1 MQRATVVGVVL
12 CVLLAHA
19 VGSPPLASS
28 TAPSSNQD
36 SLQRYT
42 GVYGAE
48 SSPLLFVRLA
58 NRLSL
63 DPPSALLNSRL
74 FLVREDGAL
83 CTLVHAGDNTFIIS
97 PARPFTSDRR
107 IIFREGRD
115 GRIVALHRREGLA
128 DTVLHR
134 LGLYREEE
142 VAFASPAGALGGRL
156 LLPSIRGPAPAVVL
170 LGGAG
175 SADRNQDYFV
185 VADVLAR
192 NGFAAL
198 VYDKRG
204 TGSSS
209 GDWRTAA
216 PSDLADDAI
225 AALHFLRSRT
235 DIDRDRIGFYGF
247 SEGGLVAAIA
257 ASRNRRVA
265 FLVTIS
271 SPGVPRSVYEPRWV
285 ESELRAASFSH
296 GEITAALEFVG
307 LEDRFV
313 NGRADWS
320 QLEHASRAARAKRWF
335 AYTWMGIFNV
345 EGQDHWAWAWRRLHN
360 RVDPARAFSRVRSPV
375 LAIWGGMDTYAP
387 ELNRAAVGQALKRG
401 RSRPYQLKV
410 FARADHLIQ
419 EESDEDCGRTY
430 AAGYFDTLVHW
441 TRRTVAVSNREDG
454 YEVKRSRK

>member
-1 MQRATVVGVVL
+1 MGTFGKRLWRTRSAVVPAWLFVSALL
-12 CVLLAHA
+12 CVVLAHA
-19 VGSPPLASS
+19 VGSPPTASS

-36 SLQRYT
+36 SLQRYA
-42 GVYGAE
+42 GAYGAE

-63 DPPSALLNSRL
+63 DPLSALLSSQL

-83 CTLVHAGDNTFIIS
+83 CTLIHAGIRTTFIIS
-97 PARPFTSDRR
+97 PARPSTSDRR

-128 DTVLHR
+128 DTVLLHR

-142 VAFASPAGALGGRL
+142 VAFASSAGALGGRL

-216 PSDLADDAI
+216 
-225 AALHFLRSRT
+225 
-235 DIDRDRIGFYGF
+235 
-247 SEGGLVAAIA
+247 
-257 ASRNRRVA
+257 RRVM
-265 FLVTIS
+265 
-271 SPGVPRSVYEPRWV
+271 VY
-285 ESELRAASFSH
+285 
-296 GEITAALEFVG
+296 
-307 LEDRFV
+307 
-313 NGRADWS
+313 
-320 QLEHASRAARAKRWF
+320 SRARTQRIRPPANSTSICRSDRA
-335 AYTWMGIFNV
+335 
-345 EGQDHWAWAWRRLHN
+345 
-360 RVDPARAFSRVRSPV
+360 
-375 LAIWGGMDTYAP
+375 
-387 ELNRAAVGQALKRG
+387 
-401 RSRPYQLKV
+401 
-410 FARADHLIQ
+410 
-419 EESDEDCGRTY
+419 
-430 AAGYFDTLVHW
+430 
-441 TRRTVAVSNREDG
+441 
-454 YEVKRSRK
+454 